1 MNRKLLLPMTFLLAG
16 YGLLAPPSGLA
27 GELSQGAM
35 LSASCEAC
43 HGTNGNSPGTIP
55 SLTGR
60 SADYLLQALAGF
72 KSGERQATVM
82 DRHAR
87 AYTDE
92 ELRLIAEHFAQQN
105 KETE

>member
-1 MNRKLLLPMTFLLAG
+1 MTLLLAG
-16 YGLLAPPSGLA
+16 LGSLAPLSGLA

-60 SADYLLQALAGF
+60 STDYLLKALAGF

-82 DRHAR
+82 GRHVR
-87 AYTDE
+87 GYTDE
-92 ELRLIAEHFAQQN
+92 ELQLIAEHFAQQN
-105 KETE
+105 KASE

>member
-1 MNRKLLLPMTFLLAG
+1 MNKKISLPLTVLLAG
-16 YGLLAPPSGLA
+16 LGLA
-27 GELSQGAM
+27 APLSAPADELSQGAM

-60 SADYLLQALAGF
+60 STDYLLQALAGF

-82 DRHAR
+82 DRHVR
-87 AYTDE
+87 GYTDQ
-92 ELRLIAEHFAQQN
+92 ELQLIAEHFAQQN
-105 KETE
+105 KESE